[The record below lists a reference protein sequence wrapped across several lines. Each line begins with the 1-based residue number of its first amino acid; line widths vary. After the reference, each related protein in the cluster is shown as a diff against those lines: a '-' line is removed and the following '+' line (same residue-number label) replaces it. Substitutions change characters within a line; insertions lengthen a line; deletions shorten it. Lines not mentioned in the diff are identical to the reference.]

1 MRPTSRLHRTLRW
14 RQGCIQGFTGAG
26 SVSRNVKMWVLFV
39 IKSIIKGAV
48 ACAVAGVFVG
58 GVAALLLWPGSNLGP
73 PVGMFYGAIWGAIVG
88 AILGLAFGVKPL
100 LSSKS
105 RTVS

>member
-1 MRPTSRLHRTLRW
+1 
-14 RQGCIQGFTGAG
+14 
-26 SVSRNVKMWVLFV
+26 MWMLFL

-88 AILGLAFGVKPL
+88 AILGLAFGLKRL
-100 LSSKS
+100 LSSKP
-105 RTVS
+105 RTVSDNADSDAKTS